1 MILERNEFKLKYGK
15 AREAIAIW
23 KEILDASRE
32 MGKSAPPMRM
42 LTDLSGPSY
51 TLILDMFLKDIL
63 DISPKNYVWITNEKY
78 QELYQRFVP
87 LCESSERTYFK
98 VEAEINF

>member
-1 MILERNEFKLKYGK
+1 
-15 AREAIAIW
+15 
-23 KEILDASRE
+23 
-32 MGKSAPPMRM
+32 
-42 LTDLSGPSY
+42 
-51 TLILDMFLKDIL
+51 MFLKDIL